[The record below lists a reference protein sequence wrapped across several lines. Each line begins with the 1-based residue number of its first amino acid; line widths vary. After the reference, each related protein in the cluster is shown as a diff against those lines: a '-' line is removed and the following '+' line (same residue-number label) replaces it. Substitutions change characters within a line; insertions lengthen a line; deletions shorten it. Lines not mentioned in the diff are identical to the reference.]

1 MKYKN
6 LADLPDDPF
15 DKLDEFR
22 NEILA
27 DLKKFADLEGAEL
40 GEATAFLV
48 ELFRYTDYTS
58 DEFAVALEKEL
69 FRMYKMYHEEYEIIE
84 HEAEEVQTYTYTTLE
99 PKNP

>member
-6 LADLPDDPF
+6 YENLPKDTFERLDAYRDEILPD
-15 DKLDEFR
+15 
-22 NEILA
+22 
-27 DLKKFADLEGAEL
+27 LKEFADLEETEL
-40 GEATAFLV
+40 GETTAFLID
-48 ELFRYTDYTS
+48 LFRYTGYTS
-58 DEFAVALEKEL
+58 DEFAVALEKEI